1 MNVKLSIGGQTA
13 WYHRKSLDY
22 GYFHTYDAL
31 SLEGD
36 TRKVQIFL
44 PSEYE
49 TGKEKYPVIYM
60 NDGHTIFHC
69 GGLSNW
75 AWDAD
80 ATLEELSRKGEIEK
94 VIIVAVYPVDRNR
107 EFLPK
112 KSFFAKSMGLQEG
125 MLDTYGNYLANVL
138 KPFIDKNYS
147 VNTSASRTAIVGSSF
162 GGVVSLY
169 VPATYPNKFGIG
181 GIMSPSFTSVI
192 SFDEEGIPEENTD
205 FLKEVEEGLRAAK
218 KKPSYWIDWGGQ
230 EELIAQTAPQIVK
243 LLENRYNYKIG
254 KNLYSYYDEIAQH
267 DERAWKYRFGLFLKT
282 FYPKKALKVL

>member
-1 MNVKLSIGGQTA
+1 MNVKLSIDGQTA
-13 WYHRKSLDY
+13 WCHRKSLEY

-31 SLEGD
+31 SLDGD
-36 TRKVQIFL
+36 TRKIQVFL

-49 TGKEKYPVIYM
+49 NTNHKYPVIYM

-69 GGLSNW
+69 GGLSAW

-112 KSFFAKSMGLQEG
+112 KSFFAESMGLQEG
-125 MLDTYGNYLANVL
+125 MLDVYANYLANVL

-147 VNTSASRTAIVGSSF
+147 VDTSASRTAIVGSSF
-162 GGVVSLY
+162 GGIVSLY
-169 VPATYPNKFGIG
+169 VPARHPNKFGIG

-192 SFDEEGIPEENTD
+192 LFDEDGIPEENTD
-205 FLKEVEEGLRAAK
+205 FLKDVEECLSKAK
-218 KKPSYWIDWGGQ
+218 NKPSYWIDWGGQ
-230 EELIAQTAPQIVK
+230 EESIAQTAPLVVK
-243 LLENRYNYKIG
+243 LLENNFNYKTG
-254 KNLYSYYDEIAQH
+254 KDLHYFYDEIATH
-267 DERAWKYRFGLFLKT
+267 DERAWKYRFGLFLKA
-282 FYPKKALKVL
+282 FYPKK